1 VFAKKRSKKIGK
13 KIINNQVPKILA
25 NRIFREA
32 TWFVLL
38 FLGLY
43 ITLALGSYSPIDPS
57 WSNAVNN
64 INIHNMGGIL
74 GAYLSD
80 LTLYAFGISAWWL
93 VFLSIYSIFLI
104 YPRIENADY
113 HTKHILAVHYF
124 GFFVLILSSAALE
137 AGHVINI
144 SAQFPAG
151 QGGFLGHLIHVGL
164 YSTIGYI
171 GSLIFLVIAF
181 AIGFSLF
188 TGWSWITISEGIG
201 NFLFNLINYTHNR
214 YLDWQDRREGKK
226 I

>member
-1 VFAKKRSKKIGK
+1 MFAKKRSKKIGK
-13 KIINNQVPKILA
+13 KIIDNQVPKILA

-43 ITLALGSYSPIDPS
+43 ITLVLGSYSPLDPS

-64 INIHNMGGIL
+64 INIQNMGGIL

-80 LTLYAFGISAWWL
+80 FTLYAFGISAWWL

-104 YPRIENADY
+104 YPRIENEDY
-113 HTKHILAVHYF
+113 HSKHILVVHYL
-124 GFFVLILSSAALE
+124 GFLILILSSSALE
-137 AGHVINI
+137 AGHLINI
-144 SAQFPAG
+144 LAKFPAG
-151 QGGFLGHLIHVGL
+151 QGGFLGHLIHSGL

-188 TGWSWITISEGIG
+188 TGWSWINIAEGVG
-201 NFLFNLINYTHNR
+201 NFIFNLINFIQNI
-214 YLDWQDRREGKK
+214 WF
-226 I
+226 